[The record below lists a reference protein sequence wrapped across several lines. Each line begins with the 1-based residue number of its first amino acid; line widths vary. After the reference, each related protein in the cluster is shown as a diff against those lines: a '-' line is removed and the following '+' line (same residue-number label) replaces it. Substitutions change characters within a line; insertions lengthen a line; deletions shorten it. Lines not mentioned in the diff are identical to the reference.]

1 MKSLFLIKKNRKKKN
16 FYAYQ
21 AGQGVERETP
31 YRVNTLHCEDV

>member
-21 AGQGVERETP
+21 AGRGEETP